1 MPSKGYHRI
10 DRRIKRRLI
19 KWIGILF
26 SVLVALILIIIGILF
41 LTLGLG
47 FHEYLKFIFD
57 LTKDVSVVLLANMIN
72 ATVGGG

>member
-10 DRRIKRRLI
+10 DKRIKRRLI

-26 SVLVALILIIIGILF
+26 SVLVALILIIFGLLF

-47 FHEYLKFIFD
+47 FDEYLRFMFD
-57 LTKDVSVVLLANMIN
+57 LTRDMGVVVLANVLN
-72 ATVGGG
+72 ATVGG